1 MADEERELHFNET
14 RGGIPLRSG
23 RSTSVR
29 VAGLSLATDPVF
41 KHVSGLRTFL
51 RIDNDGT
58 KRYDMAAFQTE
69 VSRMLGILQS
79 PVALDAWC
87 RERGIRRSVYDPR
100 LAAQWDSSYKGLYQ
114 ELHTLSQA
122 GTVPGSAPNDKY
134 MFESTMMHPMEV
146 NYYFIGMLFKQMGSP
161 ESGMMTLIYAWKG
174 LSYFGSP
181 SANDVAMAQ
190 RGFAETSGGTV
201 EVAAHQETD
210 PTRMAT
216 RIINEIEGSEGVIVD
231 RDEEQ
236 AMLRLLE
243 RAAQAGTLD
252 TVLNYLLS
260 RGRLRE
266 AFNEISDNFKN
277 TLRMVVTGYSS
288 SIFHEYLPS

>member
-1 MADEERELHFNET
+1 MADEERELHFSET
-14 RGGIPLRSG
+14 RGGIPLRTG

-29 VAGLSLATDPVF
+29 VSGLSLETDPVF
-41 KHVSGLRTFL
+41 RHVSLRRFL

-58 KRYDMAAFQTE
+58 KRYDMTVFQEE

-79 PVALDAWC
+79 PIALDTYC
-87 RERGIRRSVYDPR
+87 RERGIRRSIYDPR
-100 LAAQWDSSYKGLYQ
+100 LAAQWDSHYKGLYQ
-114 ELHTLSQA
+114 ELYSLAQTHV
-122 GTVPGSAPNDKY
+122 VPGSAPNDKY
-134 MFESTMMHPMEV
+134 LFETTPMHPMEV

-161 ESGMMTLIYAWKG
+161 ESGMMALIYAWKG

-181 SANDVAMAQ
+181 SANDVAMAK
-190 RGFAETSGGTV
+190 RGFSETSGATV
-201 EVAAHQETD
+201 EIAAHEETD

-216 RIINEIEGSEGVIVD
+216 RIINEIEGTEGVIVD

-252 TVLNYLLS
+252 TVLSYLLS

-266 AFNEISDNFKN
+266 AFHEISDNFRN
-277 TLRMVVTGYSS
+277 TLRMVVTKYAS